1 MRKRKRHGPDPPR
14 ISPERERFLRWL
26 GAHPVV
32 PLVAILLLAALVRTG
47 ALLDWLES
55 VYRDFLVFDESVYH
69 LWAVRVAQGGDA
81 TFPVTDFAALPAYFM
96 LAAYRLFSPQ
106 PLVVRILNLLL
117 GVATCGGI
125 YLIGRR
131 LADDRT
137 GLLAAAV
144 AALYKPFIFYSVTL
158 LKEALGLLLFWGI
171 RGWFNLFLTQFV
183 PFVTGPLRV
192 NYTIPGLTLFYVW
205 LYFPY
210 TCVTTMSALESLD
223 QSIEEAGAVVGANRW
238 QVLRYIV
245 LPLITP
251 GILAGSVL
259 TFMAAFGAFSVPL
272 IAGGDYRP
280 LAVEIYKEISIPIP
294 GRWSGA
300 SAIAI
305 IMGLLQVGFL
315 TLYMRFVRRAGGAGG
330 AG

>member
-1 MRKRKRHGPDPPR
+1 MIGFWRRHSTHSITCFLLLPAILCFFGLFFYPMLLTVVLSFRPEGQEVGWTLANYTKFLTNPDGRWVILLTFILAVGSTVLSVLLSVPLALTL
-14 ISPERERFLRWL
+14 REKIRGHRFYRLMVL
-26 GAHPVV
+26 V
-32 PLVAILLLAALVRTG
+32 PLVIPG
-47 ALLDWLES
+47 
-55 VYRDFLVFDESVYH
+55 
-69 LWAVRVAQGGDA
+69 
-81 TFPVTDFAALPAYFM
+81 
-96 LAAYRLFSPQ
+96 
-106 PLVVRILNLLL
+106 
-117 GVATCGGI
+117 
-125 YLIGRR
+125 LIG
-131 LADDRT
+131 
-137 GLLAAAV
+137 
-144 AALYKPFIFYSVTL
+144 
-158 LKEALGLLLFWGI
+158 ALGLLLFWGV
-171 RGWFNLFLTQFV
+171 RGWVNLFLTQFV

-192 NYTIPGLTLFYVW
+192 NYTIQGLTLFYVW

-223 QSIEEAGAVVGANRW
+223 QGIEEAGAVAGANRW

-251 GILAGSVL
+251 GVLAGSVL

-305 IMGLLQVGFL
+305 IMGVLQVGFL

>member
-1 MRKRKRHGPDPPR
+1 MEKYTSDARHPESPMTGFWRRHSTHSITCFLLLPAILCFFGLFFYPMLLTVVLSFRPEGQEAGWTLANYTKFLTNPDGRWVILLTFILAVGSTVLSVLLSVPLALTL
-14 ISPERERFLRWL
+14 REKIRGHRFYRLMVL
-26 GAHPVV
+26 V
-32 PLVAILLLAALVRTG
+32 PLVVPG
-47 ALLDWLES
+47 
-55 VYRDFLVFDESVYH
+55 
-69 LWAVRVAQGGDA
+69 
-81 TFPVTDFAALPAYFM
+81 
-96 LAAYRLFSPQ
+96 
-106 PLVVRILNLLL
+106 
-117 GVATCGGI
+117 
-125 YLIGRR
+125 LIG
-131 LADDRT
+131 
-137 GLLAAAV
+137 
-144 AALYKPFIFYSVTL
+144 
-158 LKEALGLLLFWGI
+158 ALGLLLFWGV
-171 RGWFNLFLTQFV
+171 RGWVNLFLTQFV

-192 NYTIPGLTLFYVW
+192 NYTIQGLTLFYVW

-223 QSIEEAGAVVGANRW
+223 QGIEEAGAVAGANRW

-251 GILAGSVL
+251 GVLAGSVL

-305 IMGLLQVGFL
+305 IMGVLQVGFL